1 MVATKLLGGCTRAYS
16 PQICKLE
23 PQQQCDDTARAG
35 AHGLEESRERK
46 HVEADS
52 VERGYNESFSVG
64 PEFNRAAEFARK
76 AAEESA
82 SANAFSKE
90 AYQRCSKAFVCWLEA
105 CANDL

>member
-1 MVATKLLGGCTRAYS
+1 MITSGVVYFIIALKVSCLCSYAY
-16 PQICKLE
+16 CLTF
-23 PQQQCDDTARAG
+23 CCAG
-35 AHGLEESRERK
+35 KESHGLEDSRERK

-82 SANAFSKE
+82 SANAESKE
-90 AYQRCSKAFVCWLEA
+90 AYKR
-105 CANDL
+105 

>member
-1 MVATKLLGGCTRAYS
+1 VLEGRSSPTDLLQVITSGEVYFVVPLS
-16 PQICKLE
+16 PQIILPLFVCIFSDMYV
-23 PQQQCDDTARAG
+23 CAG
-35 AHGLEESRERK
+35 KESHGLEDSRERK

-82 SANAFSKE
+82 SANAESKE
-90 AYQRCSKAFVCWLEA
+90 AYKR
-105 CANDL
+105 

>member
-1 MVATKLLGGCTRAYS
+1 VLEERSSPTGLLQVITSGVVYYTVS
-16 PQICKLE
+16 LNPQVILPLFVCILSDMYL
-23 PQQQCDDTARAG
+23 CAG
-35 AHGLEESRERK
+35 KESHGLEDSRERK

-82 SANAFSKE
+82 SANAESKE
-90 AYQRCSKAFVCWLEA
+90 AYKR
-105 CANDL
+105 

>member
-1 MVATKLLGGCTRAYS
+1 MQEGRSSPTDLLQVITSGVVFYITSLNSQTILPLFLCVFPDMYL
-16 PQICKLE
+16 C
-23 PQQQCDDTARAG
+23 AG
-35 AHGLEESRERK
+35 KESHGLEDSRERK

-82 SANAFSKE
+82 SANAESKE
-90 AYQRCSKAFVCWLEA
+90 AYKR
-105 CANDL
+105 

>member
-1 MVATKLLGGCTRAYS
+1 MSSNLLAEYTSPS
-16 PQICKLE
+16 PQDVYKLAI
-23 PQQQCDDTARAG
+23 DNTACAG

-90 AYQRCSKAFVCWLEA
+90 AYKRCSNALSCFDA
-105 CANDL
+105 DSISF

>member
-1 MVATKLLGGCTRAYS
+1 MQESSPTDLLQVITSGVVYFLIS
-16 PQICKLE
+16 PNLQFILPLFVCIFPDMCLCVGKE
-23 PQQQCDDTARAG
+23 S
-35 AHGLEESRERK
+35 HGLEDSRERK

-82 SANAFSKE
+82 SANAESKE
-90 AYQRCSKAFVCWLEA
+90 AYKR
-105 CANDL
+105 